1 MLERYLGFYPQITL
15 QVYMSDA
22 DRIVSLREKEME
34 QGFDYSR
41 CEKQP
46 LTKRECFFQNMRIPW
61 QNWDD
66 IHVDYIYYPLRKK
79 YNL

>member
-1 MLERYLGFYPQITL
+1 MLERYLGFGPMITL

-22 DRIVSLREKEME
+22 DRIISLRTKEME
-34 QGFDYSR
+34 QGYDY
-41 CEKQP
+41 EKQEKSG
-46 LTKRECFFQNMRIPW
+46 LTKRDSFFQNMKIPR

-66 IHVDYIYYPLRKK
+66 IHVDYIHYPLREK